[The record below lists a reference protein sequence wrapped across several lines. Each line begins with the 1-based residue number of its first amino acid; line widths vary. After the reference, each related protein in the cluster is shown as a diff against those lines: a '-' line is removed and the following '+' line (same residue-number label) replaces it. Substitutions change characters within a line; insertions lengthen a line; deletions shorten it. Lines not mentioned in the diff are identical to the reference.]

1 MTSINRYV
9 LHPKT
14 LAFYMHYPSSASEL
28 QLCAT
33 ATFSSFFTFSLT
45 CSAGHIVCWR
55 LLFVFQISVLQA
67 YHWRYQFPP
76 KTFSPSFICRN
87 SPFIHTK
94 SLHWIASDW
103 MDQVFFLH
111 RFFICNPHVFYE
123 LIMSMPPIFFP
134 LLTPRPKKSFSVDR
148 YLLDRSRE
156 KFSSLSSVLPSD
168 RSFNG
173 SSSKGV

>member
-1 MTSINRYV
+1 
-9 LHPKT
+9 
-14 LAFYMHYPSSASEL
+14 MHCPSSASEL

-55 LLFVFQISVLQA
+55 LLFVFQISALQA
-67 YHWRYQFPP
+67 YRWRYQFPP

-87 SPFIHTK
+87 SLFIHTK

-123 LIMSMPPIFFP
+123 LIMSMPPIFFLCWLHSQRNLLVWIVICLIAAGKNSP
-134 LLTPRPKKSFSVDR
+134 LFLLCCRPIDR
-148 YLLDRSRE
+148 LMDHQVKVFKLFFIRSC
-156 KFSSLSSVLPSD
+156 
-168 RSFNG
+168 
-173 SSSKGV
+173 